1 MCFVSFAHTL
11 EKRIIP
17 VEPVQLKPCLKANY
31 FRTKTSTKSLL
42 HPLLV
47 NWYGSPTEKKM
58 PSLDPDCCHVC
69 IYIHIFCVTMSRP
82 RWSQH
87 VLNQF
92 ERNGFWCLR
101 AQKPQTTNR
110 FKRSERHSEYVC
122 AITVIWIWIQTV
134 CVWLVLFMNDE
145 CQAAFAW
152 LLWVH
157 IRFALVVAALLVQS
171 YLATSIFA
179 FIRYSWL
186 FYWCHR
192 FGLSLTHGHWTHV
205 SLNVSHTLSIPSPVG
220 QQNLY

>member
-1 MCFVSFAHTL
+1 
-11 EKRIIP
+11 
-17 VEPVQLKPCLKANY
+17 
-31 FRTKTSTKSLL
+31 
-42 HPLLV
+42 
-47 NWYGSPTEKKM
+47 M

-192 FGLSLTHGHWTHV
+192 FGLSLTHGHMSVSMYRTHYPSRPLLVNKIYIKSFENSRFRNAKWTQTQYKPHCRWYPKFV
-205 SLNVSHTLSIPSPVG
+205 KTRVNR
-220 QQNLY
+220 